1 MKVQIGKTLSSL
13 MEEQHLSVA
22 KLSKKTG
29 VPQSTL
35 REWCLNRSP
44 KNPVQVQKVADCL
57 GVSMHYLYFGEQDKQ
72 EPIQKILKE
81 DVFQGTFEITVKK
94 VKI

>member
-1 MKVQIGKTLSSL
+1 MKIKIGEILSSL
-13 MEEQHLSVA
+13 MEDQNWSIA
-22 KLSKKTG
+22 KLSRETG

-44 KNPVQVQKVADCL
+44 KNPVQVQKVADVL

-81 DVFQGTFEITVKK
+81 EVFQGTFEISIKRVKL
-94 VKI
+94 

>member
-1 MKVQIGKTLSSL
+1 MKVNIGKILPEL
-13 MEEQHLSVA
+13 IKEQHWTVA
-22 KLSKKTG
+22 KLSKATG

-44 KNPVQVQKVADCL
+44 KNPVQVQKVADIL
-57 GVSMHYLYFGEQDKQ
+57 GVSMHYLYFGTQDKQ

-81 DVFQGTFEITVKK
+81 DIFQGTFEITVKK
-94 VKI
+94 VKV

>member
-13 MEEQHLSVA
+13 MGNKNLSITE
-22 KLSKKTG
+22 LSRITG

-35 REWCLNRSP
+35 REWCTNRSP
-44 KNPVQVQKVADCL
+44 KNPVQVQKVVSAL
-57 GVSMHYLYFGEQDKQ
+57 GVSMHYLYFGVQDDQ

-81 DVFQGTFEITVKK
+81 DVFQGPLKSQSRK
-94 VKI
+94 